1 MLNYVLLYLQLKK
14 EISELKNKLNST
26 EKLNV
31 GLQQTLINTK
41 NHLSQSGPMEE
52 INPPP
57 VIIKNGM
64 EPKIDGVS
72 QMHISK
78 LNICLLKTFVTF
90 VYFSILF
97 QQDDYVFPNGVKIA
111 NTKMNLVNDI
121 PKGPNYD
128 RDFINKI
135 FTVVY
140 SEKYLNKQVTKGSGR
155 DRILAQLRETKR
167 HLAIKGDMIVS
178 IKIYFA

>member
-1 MLNYVLLYLQLKK
+1 
-14 EISELKNKLNST
+14 
-26 EKLNV
+26 
-31 GLQQTLINTK
+31 
-41 NHLSQSGPMEE
+41 MEQ

-64 EPKIDGVS
+64 EPKIDGVKKI
-72 QMHISK
+72 HISK
-78 LNICLLKTFVTF
+78 WNICLLKTFVIF
-90 VYFSILF
+90 VYFAILF
-97 QQDDYVFPNGVKIA
+97 QQDDYVFPNGVKIVK
-111 NTKMNLVNDI
+111 TKMDLVNDI

-155 DRILAQLRETKR
+155 DKILAQLRETKR
-167 HLAIKGDMIVS
+167 YLAIKGEYDCIN
-178 IKIYFA
+178 KYFVR